1 MTLRRGMWTLKSIT
15 KSCSE
20 SNHSILHILY
30 TNIWLICIF
39 VQTENALCDPLR
51 LMPCSLTVSFP
62 TCPFFPNPAETIL
75 LWRMEPPLARSSSPK
90 LPSWPDLQART
101 LCILWS
107 TDQPKQH
114 QERRSCEHPCMPGGC
129 KSPLLWQMLDL
140 LKIFE
145 SLSSDAAVWNEL
157 WIQSSGT
164 RDKAATYFL
173 EGLYPMCMKHTPVEP
188 VAWCQCSLRNPTGN
202 LTVAR
207 GWTWNGFKFVQLP
220 NHQELLGWNH
230 PNASIEPRKKKRLK
244 YFPRNISC
252 LIGILRVYFNPHKT
266 E

>member
-1 MTLRRGMWTLKSIT
+1 MINMYICADRECPLRPFATDALQSHSFFSHLSVLPKSSRNNFTLKNGTSIGPVIFT
-15 KSCSE
+15 KTPFVAWSAGTYTL
-20 SNHSILHILY
+20 HS
-30 TNIWLICIF
+30 LINRSAKAAPRAT
-39 VQTENALCDPLR
+39 VLR
-51 LMPCSLTVSFP
+51 TSMY
-62 TCPFFPNPAETIL
+62 A
-75 LWRMEPPLARSSSPK
+75 W
-90 LPSWPDLQART
+90 
-101 LCILWS
+101 
-107 TDQPKQH
+107 
-114 QERRSCEHPCMPGGC
+114 GC

-230 PNASIEPRKKKRLK
+230 PNASIEPRKK
-244 YFPRNISC
+244 N
-252 LIGILRVYFNPHKT
+252 G
-266 E
+266 